1 MCRVQYQ
8 GGQGFVCVHV
18 MPVCVCVS
26 MCVREGWGGGG
37 AYLRVKIE
45 PPCGRIEPIR
55 QGQES

>member
-18 MPVCVCVS
+18 MSVCVCEYV
-26 MCVREGWGGGG
+26 CKTRRGGG